1 MKKEYI
7 GLGMCVH
14 RPIGGQMYDYENKC
28 VWLYAKL
35 V

>member
-14 RPIGGQMYDYENKC
+14 RPIRGQMYDYENKFSK
-28 VWLYAKL
+28 LYKKL